1 VVHSLLDNAVRYTP
15 ADGWVTLGARAGG
28 DGIRLS
34 VEDSGPGIAADELPR
49 VFEAF
54 WRADPARSS
63 RGAGLGLTLAKR
75 IVEALGGR
83 IEASSTPERGSR
95 FDVSVPTRA

>member
-1 VVHSLLDNAVRYTP
+1 VHSLLDNAVRYTP
-15 ADGWVTLGARAGG
+15 AGGRVTLHAGL
-28 DGIRLS
+28 DAAGISLS
-34 VEDSGPGIAADELPR
+34 VQDSGPGIAADELPR

-63 RGAGLGLTLAKR
+63 RGSGLGLTLAKR
-75 IVEALGGR
+75 IVEALGGH
-83 IEASSTPERGSR
+83 IEASSNPDRGSR